1 MIALLITI
9 LVILLVAYVAHYV
22 IVTFLPADLQRI
34 ALIVTGIILLI
45 VVVSLVAGRADLPA
59 LRW

>member
-22 IVTFLPADLQRI
+22 IVTFLPGDLQRI

-45 VVVSLVAGRADLPA
+45 VVVSLVAGRVELPA